1 MVTVISKD
9 GNSMKAYLK
18 QDIAKRIGR
27 SISVVQSWV
36 DHGLVMPEV
45 MPAQGRGFAR
55 IYSEKN
61 LIEFSF
67 VNILLSYKLRLDTIR
82 DIMNHVRKADQL
94 KDFFTGSRWKN
105 DFSLIFSM
113 DNEGGS
119 LSNIMFR
126 ITHRGS
132 SPPLVEEMLED
143 HVASAITYVR
153 LDKVLAE
160 AKKRIGME

>member
-1 MVTVISKD
+1 
-9 GNSMKAYLK
+9 MKAYLK

-36 DHGLVMPEV
+36 DQGLVMPEV

-55 IYSEKN
+55 VYSEKN
-61 LIEFSF
+61 LFEFSF
-67 VNILLSYKLRLDTIR
+67 VNVLLSYKLRLETIR
-82 DIMNHVRKADQL
+82 DIMKHIRMTEKLQ
-94 KDFFTGSRWKN
+94 DFFTGSRWKN
-105 DFSLIFSM
+105 DLSLIFSM

-126 ITHRGS
+126 ITPRGS
-132 SPPLVEEMLED
+132 SPPPVEEMLED

-160 AKKRIGME
+160 AKKRIGRE